1 MKLIERTVEVRLETG
16 LQANTAAQFVQKANR
31 FSANVFLEKG
41 TKRIN
46 AKSIMGLMSLV
57 IMKGDEVTLYVEGE
71 EDEIAS
77 ETLVGLL
84 GKSIL

>member
-84 GKSIL
+84 GQSIL

>member
-16 LQANTAAQFVQKANR
+16 LQANTAAQFVQQANR